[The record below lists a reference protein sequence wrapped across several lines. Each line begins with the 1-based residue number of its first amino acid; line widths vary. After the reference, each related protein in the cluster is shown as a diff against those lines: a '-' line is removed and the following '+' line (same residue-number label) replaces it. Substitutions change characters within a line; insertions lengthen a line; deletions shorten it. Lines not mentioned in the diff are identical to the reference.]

1 MPGDKNVDEIKN
13 LTVDKVKK
21 DGETY
26 VYVGPFSI
34 TEYEKDGNYFEIP
47 EQLKVNLKNFK
58 LCWLFNEEGGL
69 VEAYSID
76 EQEKVFVI
84 KDFTP
89 FPTGCCIEELNV
101 ELERISY
108 SPDDLDKIREAS
120 YILVNSI
127 KNRDWDEEFV
137 DDRTGYT

>member
-1 MPGDKNVDEIKN
+1 MISHIKSFFSIFFI
-13 LTVDKVKK
+13 LTVVLALLFQSCSSDRTKLLKK
-21 DGETY
+21 KKFIS
-26 VYVGPFSI
+26 VYAELMI
-34 TEYEKDGNYFEIP
+34 IKE
-47 EQLKVNLKNFK
+47 L
-58 LCWLFNEEGGL
+58 
-69 VEAYSID
+69 SID

-127 KNRDWDEEFV
+127 KNRDWDKEFV